1 VHSSRRYPERMAT
14 RVKGAEK
21 PAGESAAAV
30 DSCPCTELVSV
41 TERCALAAGRYLGR
55 GDARGAD
62 EAATGAM
69 VEALERVAISGTVAI
84 GPPDDGHPLA
94 AGSTVGGGGRKLDL
108 AVDPIEGE
116 PVLARGQGEA
126 LSILAAAD
134 PGGLTP
140 LPRMYMKKMAVGP
153 VARGR
158 IDLRRSVRENL
169 EAIADAFGRTVADT
183 TAIVLDRPRHDD
195 LVAEIREAGA
205 RIKLIS
211 DGDITATINAAI
223 RGTNDHLAIGIGGA
237 LAGTISAAALRCL
250 GGEIQGQLW
259 PMSRNE
265 INQAAE
271 YGISNIQQIFGIDD
285 LVSGDMIVVA
295 SGISNGDLL
304 RGVRYVAGG
313 ARTQSIVLCSRCN
326 RVRFVDSIHLFSR
339 DRHDEIRL

>member
-1 VHSSRRYPERMAT
+1 MAT
-14 RVKGAEK
+14 RVKAAEK
-21 PAGESAAAV
+21 PAGGSGGEV

-55 GDARGAD
+55 GDPQGAA
-62 EAATGAM
+62 EAATTAM
-69 VEALERVAISGTVAI
+69 VEALEGVAIAGTVAI
-84 GPPDDGHPLA
+84 GPPDDGNPLA
-94 AGSTVGGGGRKLDL
+94 AGVTVGGGGRKLDL

-116 PVLARGQGEA
+116 PDLARGQGEA

-158 IDLRRSVRENL
+158 IDLRRSVGENL
-169 EAIADAFGRTVADT
+169 EAIAEAFGRTVADT

-205 RIKLIS
+205 RIKLIP

-237 LAGTISAAALRCL
+237 LAGIISAAALRCL

-265 INQAAE
+265 IKQAAE
-271 YGISNIQQIFGIDD
+271 YGISDIQQIFGIDD

>member
-1 VHSSRRYPERMAT
+1 MAT
-14 RVKGAEK
+14 RVKGADE
-21 PAGESAAAV
+21 PVGEAGAAV
-30 DSCPCTELVSV
+30 DPCPCTELVSV

-55 GDARGAD
+55 GDAQGAD
-62 EAATGAM
+62 EAATAAM
-69 VEALERVAISGTVAI
+69 VGALERVPISGTVAI
-84 GPPDDGHPLA
+84 GPPDDGNPLA
-94 AGSTVGGGGRKLDL
+94 VGARVGAGGRRLDL
-108 AVDPIEGE
+108 AVDPVEGE

-195 LVAEIREAGA
+195 LVAEIRDAGA
-205 RIKLIS
+205 RIKLIP

-259 PMSRNE
+259 PMSRTE
-265 INQAAE
+265 IKQAAE
-271 YGISNIQQIFGIDD
+271 YGISDIHQIFGIDD

-304 RGVRYVAGG
+304 RGVRYVADG